1 MKVLQKA
8 YGDNNC
14 YGEDNQGERCIA
26 LIDYENCSN
35 LKNISLKEY
44 TELII
49 FTGPLQQNVVLPV
62 NSFPDN
68 VKISIRQT
76 SGVSKNNVDFHLVPE
91 PGRMTCC
98 GEGVIHTILFQQMRD
113 MTGL

>member
-1 MKVLQKA
+1 MEKINRGK
-8 YGDNNC
+8 DT
-14 YGEDNQGERCIA
+14 ERCIA

-62 NSFPDN
+62 NLFPDN

-76 SGVSKNNVDFHLVPE
+76 SGVSKNNVDFHLVLE
-91 PGRMTCC
+91 LGRMTCC
-98 GEGVIHTILFQQMRD
+98 GERD
-113 MTGL
+113 IDWPPESPDNQYHLNK